1 MDREAALGRALE
13 QLARGAADTTV
24 AVQRVTTAQ
33 WRWGE
38 ETLITATAMG
48 LAGGVHLT
56 SKGDGGHTL
65 RYFMVGKDGLYDPS
79 VVLG

>member
-1 MDREAALGRALE
+1 MNREGALGRALE
-13 QLARGAADTTV
+13 QLARGAADATV

-38 ETLITATAMG
+38 DSILSATSQG
-48 LAGGVHLT
+48 LTGGVHLT
-56 SKGDGGHTL
+56 GKGGEDGTL
-65 RYFMVGKDGLYDPS
+65 RYFMVGKDGLDDPS